1 MLKSFTLSADGLFFF
16 FFCRLFIFLLSLY
29 THSLLPGS
37 PAVVYCFTNVRFES
51 LVTAVRFL
59 GKKNKF

>member
-1 MLKSFTLSADGLFFF
+1 MV
-16 FFCRLFIFLLSLY
+16 FCLFIFLLSLH

-37 PAVVYCFTNVRFES
+37 RAFVVYCLTNMRFES

-59 GKKNKF
+59 GKKNNF